1 MGTGW
6 RRARIALGLTVC
18 ATAERS
24 RPVSGEDSSES
35 VTPSVRS
42 HSVSTATTPRSEGR
56 TPRPLI
62 LQKSACGVCFKPM
75 RCGEGCAIF
84 TAECSH
90 AFHFHCVASHVRR
103 GSASCPVCFAAWK
116 DAPFLSAAAPRRS
129 EPEPRTPPGRE
140 EVEPVPAPKS
150 RLYDDDE
157 PLLSVGAA
165 PCRRFNPIPEEESS
179 PDVSGICSNRTV
191 VNLTI
196 VPEFPALIPGKSY
209 DDFAML
215 LRVAAPATSSGS
227 SGHDTPRKRLSDQN
241 SRPPIDVV
249 VVIDARSALRTM
261 KRAFRVVASS
271 LSSGDRLAV
280 VAFTRGS
287 SKRLLPLMR
296 MSVHGQRAARRL
308 VERLEVSSNDDA
320 ESGDSVGAL
329 ADGVKKAAKM
339 LSDRRERNPASGI
352 LLLTDDA
359 TACRRRAPK
368 LSALF
373 GTLGL
378 PVHTFGFTGEPV
390 AQAGGPV
397 TFSDGT
403 GNTFSYVHDEA
414 SFRQCVG
421 TLLSVAIQDLH
432 LEIECASESGGLQVK
447 LSSLYASV
455 QRSRI
460 HAGRRSGSIQIGDL
474 YAEEEREFLVELK
487 IPATKAVGPASLIS
501 VRCSFVDPL
510 TQETVNGEARTLTL
524 PVVESVRGFPN
535 SVGMKVERLRN
546 RLRTTRAISEA
557 RHLVEKGDA
566 SASRLVLAAAR
577 TRLLGSASLSADEH
591 VRAIDAELA
600 ELGSK
605 RGRFGSDIGLKRTE
619 LEAPSPGSVLDM
631 AMRLQME
638 SNGDPLTPRS
648 AWREAERL
656 ARVAMMRKAM
666 NRADDLHGLEDARF

>member
-6 RRARIALGLTVC
+6 RRARLALGLTVC

-24 RPVSGEDSSES
+24 RPVSGEDHSES
-35 VTPSVRS
+35 VTPSLRS
-42 HSVSTATTPRSEGR
+42 HSISSTATTPRSEGR

-62 LQKSACGVCFKPM
+62 LQKSSCGVCFKPM
-75 RCGEGCAIF
+75 RCGEGCSIF

-103 GSASCPVCFAAWK
+103 GSISCPVCFTAWK

-140 EVEPVPAPKS
+140 EAEPAPKS

-157 PLLSVGAA
+157 PLLSVGVA

-179 PDVSGICSNRTV
+179 PDTAGICSNRTV

-227 SGHDTPRKRLSDQN
+227 SGHDTPRKRLPDQN

-249 VVIDARSALRTM
+249 AVIDGRSTLRTV

-280 VAFTRGS
+280 VAFTQGS

-308 VERLEVSSNDDA
+308 VERLEISANEEADG
-320 ESGDSVGAL
+320 GDSVGAL

-339 LSDRRERNPASGI
+339 LSDRRERNPATGI
-352 LLLTDDA
+352 LLLTNDT

-373 GTLGL
+373 GTLGF
-378 PVHTFGFTGEPV
+378 PVHTFGFSAEPDS
-390 AQAGGPV
+390 QAGGPV

-403 GNTFSYVHDEA
+403 GNTFSYVHDEP
-414 SFRQCVG
+414 SLRQCVG
-421 TLLSVAIQDLH
+421 TLLSVAIQDLR

-487 IPATKAVGPASLIS
+487 IPAAKAARPASLIS

-524 PVVESVRGFPN
+524 PVVESVRGLPN

-557 RHLVEKGDA
+557 RHLAEKGDV
-566 SASRLVLAAAR
+566 SASRLVLVATR

-600 ELGSK
+600 ELRSK
-605 RGRFGSDIGLKRTE
+605 KGKFGSDIGSRRTD
-619 LEAPSPGSVLDM
+619 LEAPSPGSILDM